1 MLVHV
6 HVCVCCTYV
15 HTIVCCVGQT
25 AIFGVINQVLRLIA
39 GVAVTTEHSPR
50 HSIYVPPFLKV
61 RHFCSCL
68 ISDSLSVSLFS
79 LSLSLFIYPR
89 ASCPHTHPVGNFPAI
104 FFPQFNP
111 VFLPVPEV
119 SHICTYLYIHPSS
132 WRTSH
137 ICTYTH
143 PVGVRIGD
151 ADARRGLSL
160 SIYIYVYICIH
171 THTYIH
177 TYIAVGVRIGDADAR
192 GGFSFPQFTP
202 RRRPAP
208 RRMRTVR
215 RRRRRGRSPRCL
227 PHVQVYIRQTYK
239 ADI

>member
-151 ADARRGLSL
+151 ADAR
-160 SIYIYVYICIH
+160 
-171 THTYIH
+171 
-177 TYIAVGVRIGDADAR
+177 